1 MLLPLMFPLVLEFS
15 LVNSASQC
23 CAAQVYGAD
32 ASQSFEITNCR
43 ILCDIVRCDAV
54 ILEELRKVLDAGNP
68 LPIHIASYATSQHTL
83 SLNTPARTAVYAPA
97 AQSWSIQLSRAF
109 TRIKT
114 IFVTHESDESH
125 GTTRTQC
132 DTFTSWTGAAPW
144 DNPNYTLEKYP
155 VRSAEDY
162 RFQLQL
168 GARLWPDIPL
178 SNHAEAHMRL
188 GQVIGMNSTVI
199 GHSILPGEW
208 LQTSF
213 IQAMDM
219 EKGSA
224 NPSSGSGLVAL
235 TGADS
240 RTPGDIVRLLWENV
254 YPNTPVNEAG
264 NPTDTGAWIQ
274 RNYVTLHYDAVI
286 ELRSEGVLV
295 LE

>member
-1 MLLPLMFPLVLEFS
+1 VSDLPTFGSGPRPEPISCGEKRTIITPLTLGLTDSHMLLPLMFPLVLEFS

-224 NPSSGSGLVAL
+224 NRPRGLAWWRSQAP
-235 TGADS
+235 TRARQETSCACCGRTS
-240 RTPGDIVRLLWENV
+240 TRTPR
-254 YPNTPVNEAG
+254 
-264 NPTDTGAWIQ
+264 
-274 RNYVTLHYDAVI
+274 
-286 ELRSEGVLV
+286 
-295 LE
+295 